1 MPPTH
6 SSPRQPPPA
15 NATSAAPGERALIIL
30 CGLLAAAFLFV
41 GFAWTRRDP
50 RGALV
55 HAYEDG
61 WLEWLQCLLLFVAE
75 IVLLR
80 ALWISRTLPADLR
93 PARRILLLAAILIG
107 LAVAEEIS
115 WGQRLFS
122 FSPPESLAALNRQG
136 EVTLHNLAILQPV
149 RHYLQAFP
157 FAVLLLIALLPLS
170 VQRRWLRLCLPA
182 RGIAALAAIT
192 LVPYASYF
200 VWPGILGPGS
210 DDLHEHWRLRLLTEM
225 GETLGYWTALFYC
238 VLLLLRVRAM
248 RHACTP

>member
-61 WLEWLQCLLLFVAE
+61 WLEWLQCLLLLAAE
-75 IVLLR
+75 MALLCAIWTAR
-80 ALWISRTLPADLR
+80 VLPADLR
-93 PARRILLLAAILIG
+93 PARRLFLLAAIVIG
-107 LAVAEEIS
+107 LAMAEEVS

-122 FSPPESLAALNRQG
+122 FDAPASLAALNRQG
-136 EVTLHNLAILQPV
+136 EVNLHNLAILHPV
-149 RHYLQAFP
+149 RHYLQALP
-157 FAVLLLIALLPLS
+157 FAALLLITLWPLHA
-170 VQRRWLRLCLPA
+170 QRAWLRVILPS

-210 DDLHEHWRLRLLTEM
+210 DDLHEHWRPRLLTEM
-225 GETLGYWTALFYC
+225 GETLGYWTALIYC